1 MMHCGVL
8 PAKWEQ
14 THRLYSGCAVLAARP
29 AGDTV
34 ASVPTAHVIPAAV
47 LLLVVVLLLPPL
59 LGAERV
65 GGRMRRLC
73 KQRVAVA
80 PSAC

>member
-1 MMHCGVL
+1 
-8 PAKWEQ
+8 
-14 THRLYSGCAVLAARP
+14 
-29 AGDTV
+29 
-34 ASVPTAHVIPAAV
+34 VIPAAV
-47 LLLVVVLLLPPL
+47 LLVVVVLLLLRRLLLLLLLL

-80 PSAC
+80 PSAAAY